1 LNQASFER
9 VDKSL
14 PDHDAPRA
22 AQIKASFLKIER
34 IIARKKWG
42 EDDVDVMARMHG
54 NMTATAFLK
63 QAVAAT
69 AAAATATAATAT
81 AAAAAVAKA
90 ATGPPAKP
98 DPAQE
103 ECSCGR
109 VGDGWCEIKILP
121 ALPR

>member
-34 IIARKKWG
+34 IIARGNWG
-42 EDDVDVMARMHG
+42 QDKVDMMARMHG
-54 NMTATAFLK
+54 NMTATAFLQ

-69 AAAATATAATAT
+69 AATATAT
-81 AAAAAVAKA
+81 AAAVAKA

>member
-14 PDHDAPRA
+14 PDRDAPRA

-34 IIARKKWG
+34 IIARNNRG
-42 EDDVDVMARMHG
+42 EDDIDMTARMNG
-54 NMTATAFLK
+54 TMPAKTFLQ
-63 QAVAAT
+63 QAAKAKAT
-69 AAAATATAATAT
+69 AAA
-81 AAAAAVAKA
+81 VVKA

-98 DPAQE
+98 DPAQD

-109 VGDGWCEIKILP
+109 VGDGWCEIKLLP